1 MGERCYSFVRIRGK
15 RNCCCPIHSIAY
27 SFRTKAFPALY
38 LIGQENQDFS
48 WPTNLRDSGRFWLND
63 RLINTAR
70 GAIISENDLINFLRY
85 RQDVYAILD
94 VTGPE
99 PPMADSGFCAIR
111 YGKCIIVSP
120 YSRFYGT
127 RMQKARP
134 VYGGRTPK
142 ICSWHET
149 TSASESGTPCLLHI
163 IEDSSRP
170 SYSYENF

>member
-1 MGERCYSFVRIRGK
+1 MKQVI
-15 RNCCCPIHSIAY
+15 
-27 SFRTKAFPALY
+27 T
-38 LIGQENQDFS
+38 GQSHEIS
-48 WPTNLRDSGRFWLND
+48 P
-63 RLINTAR
+63 
-70 GAIISENDLINFLRY
+70 AIISENDLINFLRY

-127 RMQKARP
+127 LMQKARP

-142 ICSWHET
+142 ICSWHGT
-149 TSASESGTPCLLHI
+149 TLAGESGTPCLFRI
-163 IEDSSRP
+163 INSGFKPGLAIAMRI
-170 SYSYENF
+170 FKCL